1 MLYWSRGEITARK
14 DTAGSETTFWGCGAN
29 MATFQIAGSA
39 LNTTA
44 TATTTAPLVVL
55 FERDD
60 TIAVPLLSQI
70 RLAQYDVCA
79 ARTPVELFDTL
90 SKQEVALVL
99 VDLGNATAGRREF
112 WVALDAQRRGQS
124 TQILTFRYTPPGS
137 IFDTDFEPSAR
148 AIADIEVSSANE
160 FEQIISAIRQRVP
173 LTGGGPAPAQGPFGS
188 GALGPL
194 PQQSPFASAS
204 PSNPFAVPAAMP
216 SNPFAA
222 SPAAPAGFVVPPAL
236 GYYSPPP
243 ASPISD
249 PFAASPP
256 FPQAGLGAPWSPQ
269 APVPPPPALAASA
282 SPFANPASVNPF
294 APAGADAS
302 PFAPAV
308 SAPPVAP
315 SADASP
321 FAQPLSANPFAGE
334 VPAPGPTARMPV
346 PPPNPRSPAASA
358 SPTAAPAAGLGDFEQ
373 RAAKLSEMYAS
384 QFGLQSPAGAQVPMQ
399 AQALAASLGDAS
411 PGGWEQTAGFGGAF
425 GQSGPGSSQPS
436 FGASDLRGARE
447 PIADA
452 WMPPDADPDILAEL
466 DAELDGQTGVVPEL
480 AYRPISDP
488 SERMPTVAVDPLPA
502 PTPASDSLPRA
513 AAGDS
518 WLTAEPEISRVPTSV
533 ALQPTSPAPVVS
545 RLPTLHN
552 EPAERALGNVLVEG
566 ALLSPEKLDA
576 LRGIQRLLADVNM
589 DFRLGELALIFQFLS
604 PDQLLAA
611 MLVSRGLVS
620 PQQIAGLGRA
630 KQDLAKSGMDYD
642 LEQLLIKF
650 HILPAE
656 QIRALRAELG

>member
-1 MLYWSRGEITARK
+1 
-14 DTAGSETTFWGCGAN
+14 

-39 LNTTA
+39 LDATA

-60 TIAVPLLSQI
+60 AIAVPLLSQI
-70 RLAQYDVCA
+70 RLAQYDVRA

-173 LTGGGPAPAQGPFGS
+173 LTGGSPAPAQQGLFGS

-204 PSNPFAVPAAMP
+204 PSNPFATSTPSNPFAGPAATP

-222 SPAAPAGFVVPPAL
+222 APATPAGFVVPPSL

-256 FPQAGLGAPWSPQ
+256 LPRAGLGAPPPPQPRAPQ
-269 APVPPPPALAASA
+269 AAAPAPAPAATA
-282 SPFANPASVNPF
+282 SPFARPASVNPF
-294 APAGADAS
+294 APAMADAS
-302 PFAPAV
+302 PFTPATNASPFAPTA
-308 SAPPVAP
+308 SAPPGAP
-315 SADASP
+315 NTDASP

-346 PPPNPRSPAASA
+346 PPASLAAAPPAA
-358 SPTAAPAAGLGDFEQ
+358 LDDFEQ

-384 QFGLQSPAGAQVPMQ
+384 QFGLQSSGGAQGSMP
-399 AQALAASLGDAS
+399 AQAPAAPLGGAS
-411 PGGWEQTAGFGGAF
+411 PGGWEQTASFGGAF
-425 GQSGPGSSQPS
+425 SQSGPGGLSSLPA
-436 FGASDLRGARE
+436 FGASDHRGARE

-452 WMPPDADPDILAEL
+452 WTPPDADPDILAEL
-466 DAELDGQTGVVPEL
+466 DAELDGQTGVVPEM

-488 SERMPTVAVDPLPA
+488 SERMPTVAVNPISPA
-502 PTPASDSLPRA
+502 PTPAPDPLPHA
-513 AAGDS
+513 VAGDS
-518 WLTAEPEISRVPTSV
+518 WLTSEPEISHVPTSV

-589 DFRLGELALIFQFLS
+589 DFRLGELALHFQFLS

-642 LEQLLIKF
+642 LEQLLVKF

-656 QIRALRAELG
+656 QIHALRAELG

>member
-1 MLYWSRGEITARK
+1 
-14 DTAGSETTFWGCGAN
+14 

-160 FEQIISAIRQRVP
+160 FEQMISAIRQRVP
-173 LTGGGPAPAQGPFGS
+173 LTGGSPAPAQGPFGS

-204 PSNPFAVPAAMP
+204 PSNPFATSTPSNPFAGPAAMP

-346 PPPNPRSPAASA
+346 PPANPRSPVAPA

-384 QFGLQSPAGAQVPMQ
+384 QFGLQSPAGAQGSMP
-399 AQALAASLGDAS
+399 AQAPAAPLGGAS
-411 PGGWEQTAGFGGAF
+411 PGGWEQTASFGGAF
-425 GQSGPGSSQPS
+425 SQSDPGGLSSLPA
-436 FGASDLRGARE
+436 FGASDHRGARE

-452 WMPPDADPDILAEL
+452 WTPPDADPDILAEL
-466 DAELDGQTGVVPEL
+466 DAELDGQTGVVPEM

-488 SERMPTVAVDPLPA
+488 SERMPTVAVNPISSA
-502 PTPASDSLPRA
+502 PTPAPDPLPHA
-513 AAGDS
+513 AADDN
-518 WLTAEPEISRVPTSV
+518 WLTSEPEISHVPTSV

-589 DFRLGELALIFQFLS
+589 DFRLGELALHFQFLS

-630 KQDLAKSGMDYD
+630 KQDLARSGMDYD
-642 LEQLLIKF
+642 LEQLLVKF

-656 QIRALRAELG
+656 QIHALRAELG

>member
-1 MLYWSRGEITARK
+1 
-14 DTAGSETTFWGCGAN
+14 

-39 LNTTA
+39 LDATA
-44 TATTTAPLVVL
+44 TATTTAPLIVL

-60 TIAVPLLSQI
+60 AIAVPLLSQI
-70 RLAQYDVCA
+70 RLAQYDVRA

-112 WVALDAQRRGQS
+112 WVALDAQRRGQP

-160 FEQIISAIRQRVP
+160 FEQIIAAIRQRVP
-173 LTGGGPAPAQGPFGS
+173 LTGGSPAPAQGPFGS
-188 GALGPL
+188 GALGSL
-194 PQQSPFASAS
+194 PPQSPFASAS
-204 PSNPFAVPAAMP
+204 PSNPFATPSNSMGGSP

-222 SPAAPAGFVVPPAL
+222 PPAAAQGFVVPPAL

-243 ASPISD
+243 VAPISD
-249 PFAASPP
+249 PFAVSPP
-256 FPQAGLGAPWSPQ
+256 FPQAGFGAPLSPQ
-269 APVPPPPALAASA
+269 TPAPSPAAPAASA
-282 SPFANPASVNPF
+282 SPFAHPASVNPF
-294 APAGADAS
+294 APAAEVAPFAPAANAS
-302 PFAPAV
+302 PFAFPA
-308 SAPPVAP
+308 SPTGAAPAP
-315 SADASP
+315 AAEASP
-321 FAQPLSANPFAGE
+321 FAQPLSANPFAAE
-334 VPAPGPTARMPV
+334 VLAPGPTTRMPV
-346 PPPNPRSPAASA
+346 PP
-358 SPTAAPAAGLGDFEQ
+358 AAPASSPPPAWGAAPSAPSAPSAPLDDFEQ

-384 QFGLQSPAGAQVPMQ
+384 QFGLQAPAGGESQR
-399 AQALAASLGDAS
+399 
-411 PGGWEQTAGFGGAF
+411 GWEQPAGSGDAF
-425 GQSGPGSSQPS
+425 GQSGAGRSQPG
-436 FGASDLRGARE
+436 FGASDHRGARE

-452 WMPPDADPDILAEL
+452 WTPPDSDPDVLAAL
-466 DAELDGQTGVVPEL
+466 DAGLDGQTGVVPEM

-488 SERMPTVAVDPLPA
+488 SERMPTVAVEPLSAPAPDPDPLPRTAMDDAWSA
-502 PTPASDSLPRA
+502 P
-513 AAGDS
+513 
-518 WLTAEPEISRVPTSV
+518 EPEISRVPTSV
-533 ALQPTSPAPVVS
+533 ALQPISPSPAAS

-566 ALLSPEKLDA
+566 ALLTPEKLDA
-576 LRGIQRLLADVNM
+576 LRGIQRLLANVNM
-589 DFRLGELALIFQFLS
+589 DFRLGELALLFQFLS

-630 KQDLAKSGMDYD
+630 KQDLANSGMDYD